1 MPGRTDFKRH
11 AQLVDHMA
19 NTLGLDL
26 EEQMLRGKLT
36 FSQLDDAILT
46 CTGCTQPCACE
57 AWLASQD
64 QVAPMPP
71 EYCRNVPLFEEL
83 RKT

>member
-11 AQLVDHMA
+11 ATLVDHMA

-36 FSQLDDAILT
+36 FSQLDDAVLS

-57 AWLASQD
+57 TWLATRAKTAD
-64 QVAPMPP
+64 APPF
-71 EYCRNVPLFEEL
+71 YCRNTQLFDEL

>member
-11 AQLVDHMA
+11 AILVDHMA
-19 NTLGLDL
+19 STLGLDL
-26 EEQMLRGKLT
+26 EEQMMRGKLT
-36 FSQLDDAILT
+36 FSELDDAVLN

-57 AWLASQD
+57 AWLASRKGVA
-64 QVAPMPP
+64 QVPP
-71 EYCRNVPLFEEL
+71 FYCRNAQLFEEL